1 MRGGDYLSLPYHGVS
16 RPDPTAMLTQNWCEA
31 SGCGNGVGQTPRPR
45 VFWSSLVAPWRT
57 VWQCKVEQ
65 NTAHLFRNKFPV
77 NYRSSSKN
85 HFKFPGNFKP
95 ILGNES
101 VVSLWRKRHLFSK
114 RSKRWHGFPPS
125 GCLCCQRELKLPKFK
140 IPPSGGFSARI
151 IVQADK
157 TDQAEIRAQMKF
169 KVYIYI
175 YIYLVGGLNPS
186 ENICQLGLFF
196 PIYGKIKH
204 VPSKPPTIYIYI

>member
-1 MRGGDYLSLPYHGVS
+1 MFMLNFVICTSDVASLGWGGGDVHFHVNLRHTHIWRHVTGLGGLMRCGDYLSLPYHGVS

-114 RSKRWHGFPPS
+114 RSKRWHGFPPV
-125 GCLCCQRELKLPKFK
+125 GMFMLPK
-140 IPPSGGFSARI
+140 R
-151 IVQADK
+151 V
-157 TDQAEIRAQMKF
+157 EIA
-169 KVYIYI
+169 
-175 YIYLVGGLNPS
+175 
-186 ENICQLGLFF
+186 
-196 PIYGKIKH
+196 
-204 VPSKPPTIYIYI
+204 